1 MSTDFVSDKVFTL
14 VLRMLDTIEANI
26 GRLEQSMHDKRV
38 DCTAEF
44 RDMYTQ
50 IDALKAEVR
59 ILSDT
64 MKDADHDHELSIQE
78 LRILAKGEGGK
89 SGRDM
94 GALSAIIVAVI
105 WGLLQKLGII

>member
-1 MSTDFVSDKVFTL
+1 MTTEFVSDKVFTL
-14 VLRMLDTIEANI
+14 VLRMLDTIEANMT
-26 GRLEQSMHDKRV
+26 RLEQSMHDKRI
-38 DCTAEF
+38 DCTSEF
-44 RDMYTQ
+44 KDMYAQ
-50 IDALKAEVR
+50 LESLKVEVR
-59 ILSDT
+59 LLSDT

-105 WGLLQKLGII
+105 WGLLQKFGVI